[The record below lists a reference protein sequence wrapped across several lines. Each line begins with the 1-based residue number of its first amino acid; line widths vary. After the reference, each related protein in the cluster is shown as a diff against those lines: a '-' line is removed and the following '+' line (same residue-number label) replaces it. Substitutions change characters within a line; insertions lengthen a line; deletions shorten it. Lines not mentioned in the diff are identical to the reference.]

1 MAEPERDPRA
11 PETEPAPR
19 RAGMRTLTGLL
30 LLTALVGA
38 AWQFAYWEP
47 RLLPVRV
54 IEVQG
59 ELHHHSSE
67 LLQKIIAERLKG
79 GILTADLW
87 DLMRAAEDLAWVG
100 AASIRRVWP
109 DQLQVRVEEHKPV
122 ARWNGDG
129 LVTTEG
135 VVFRPRSGTI
145 PAGLPT
151 LEGDDQRSAE
161 VVSRYL
167 KWRDELMLVGH
178 LIETLGVDARGAW
191 RLDLVSGPT
200 LELGTANIEQRLR
213 RFINST
219 AQLEAAGQPK
229 RVDLRYANGFAV
241 KWEQRA
247 QEQAPAKTDRK
258 GRPRNR
264 G

>member
-1 MAEPERDPRA
+1 
-11 PETEPAPR
+11 
-19 RAGMRTLTGLL
+19 MRTLTGLL
-30 LLTALVGA
+30 LLAGLAGA

-67 LLQKIIAERLKG
+67 RLQKIIGERLSG
-79 GILTADLW
+79 GILTADLR
-87 DLMRAAEDLAWVG
+87 DLKAAAEELEWVG

-109 DQLQVRVEEHKPV
+109 DQLQVQVQEHKPV

-129 LVTTEG
+129 LVTAEG
-135 VVFRPRSGTI
+135 LVFRPRSGTI

-151 LEGDDQRSAE
+151 LEGDDPRSAE
-161 VVSRYL
+161 VVARYL
-167 KWRDELMLVGH
+167 KWRDELMLIGH

-200 LELGTANIEQRLR
+200 LELGTASTELRLR
-213 RFINST
+213 RFINSA

-229 RVDLRYANGFAV
+229 RVDLRYSNGFAV

-247 QEQAPAKTDRK
+247 QAQVPADTDQQK
-258 GRPRNR
+258 RPSKR